1 MVEKEQKRQ
10 CRSEGRLKNGSFP
23 KKKEGERYLL
33 KGVLPAEIWLLCER
47 ERNYETYLRK
57 LSSTLDGANKK
68 RRKKEIAKGLK
79 GEGVERLEEGGWVL
93 PLRPHRVCVTH
104 GNIESVLLSRDE
116 EKKCAPAPL
125 STLLEQRGKIHW
137 GQAEVRMSFFP
148 HNGPAQR
155 AEEEKV
161 RDRKGKDE
169 EEAGEEEE
177 ETDIFLAYPKLKGV
191 HFFPSSVSAS
201 LRPTMTFSYD
211 DVPIRN
217 ALLGPFPPSCLPS
230 LPPHLCSSS
239 SVGSLAS
246 DRSISRVG
254 RRGRGNERERD
265 TGRVSF
271 TVEFRSQR
279 KMEDLR
285 VFLNGKLRK
294 HQLEDADFEKRNEKT
309 RSHPEAEDGELPEM
323 RDGKEKKE
331 KENTK
336 ENNSDQKGS
345 KGEAKD
351 GSAARRRNGGAW
363 SPEATR
369 FMKASVASTHAMLL
383 YLTRGGRGGVDEGR
397 VGGKEC
403 GKDSGKKS
411 ILSVRDLMEEATQAE
426 DEGGEID
433 EFDKERRNGGE
444 CRTERKQVARPLKP
458 LFINHVAHTSE
469 EWRQRGKAGGKH
481 GIRAGHD
488 TSSVL
493 ATEAL
498 DVFAGLEAERKKE
511 RYNSQDVAEERKDT
525 SQEHDTEEARKQPTT
540 EGRHDNVFR
549 RKEGRCRKNGARN
562 LLILPSG
569 WEDGSEGGRK
579 ASGGIKAKVSNKCV
593 ELEHSL
599 ADRGRQKKTKRES
612 ENNEKIRKHMERIKV
627 DKKID
632 SKGENVTLQGEELLT
647 DEVEGKSTRQGGRVK
662 NEGNEAEDHK
672 NTQVKRRCEDNKS
685 GKDRKFSQKKVK
697 EASETMTEDE
707 AELEEGISGEAEVA
721 EKQDGRNDSEA
732 RARRRVS
739 TGSSNSLAP
748 RPVKV
753 CKHGTPSQQ
762 TANAGPYNLPKPI
775 NSRVADNMKKIE
787 SSAAPVMLKA
797 RATEAFAA
805 CERLQVALEAWKEVG
820 ESVLACLD

>member
-10 CRSEGRLKNGSFP
+10 CRSEARLKKGFFL
-23 KKKEGERYLL
+23 KKEEGERYLL
-33 KGVLPAEIWLLCER
+33 KGILPAEIWLLCER

-57 LSSTLDGANKK
+57 LSSTLDDANKK
-68 RRKKEIAKGLK
+68 RRKERIAKGLK
-79 GEGVERLEEGGWVL
+79 GEGGERLEEGGWVL

-104 GNIESVLLSRDE
+104 GNIESVLLSREE
-116 EKKCAPAPL
+116 EKKCAPVPL

-169 EEAGEEEE
+169 EEAGEEKE
-177 ETDIFLAYPKLKGV
+177 ETDIFLAYSKLKRV
-191 HFFPSSVSAS
+191 HFLPSSVSTS

-217 ALLGPFPPSCLPS
+217 ALLGPFPPSCLSS

-239 SVGSLAS
+239 SVGYFAS

-254 RRGRGNERERD
+254 RRGSGNERERD

-294 HQLEDADFEKRNEKT
+294 HQLEDADFEKGNEKT
-309 RSHPEAEDGELPEM
+309 RSHPEAEDGELLEM
-323 RDGKEKKE
+323 LDEKEKKE
-331 KENTK
+331 KENTE

-345 KGEAKD
+345 KGEAKG
-351 GSAARRRNGGAW
+351 GSAARRENGGAW

-383 YLTRGGRGGVDEGR
+383 YLTRGGRGGANEGR

-403 GKDSGKKS
+403 EKDSGKKS

-426 DEGGEID
+426 DEEWKID
-433 EFDKERRNGGE
+433 EFEKERRNGGE

-458 LFINHVAHTSE
+458 LFKNHVAHTSE
-469 EWRQRGKAGGKH
+469 EWRERGKAGGKH
-481 GIRAGHD
+481 GMRAGHD

-498 DVFAGLEAERKKE
+498 DVFAGLGAERKKK
-511 RYNSQDVAEERKDT
+511 RYNSQDVAEEMRDT

-540 EGRHDNVFR
+540 EGRHDNVLR

-579 ASGGIKAKVSNKCV
+579 TNGGIKAKVSNKCV
-593 ELEHSL
+593 ELEHFP
-599 ADRGRQKKTKRES
+599 ADRGRQKQTKRGS
-612 ENNEKIRKHMERIKV
+612 ENNEKIRKHVERIKI

-632 SKGENVTLQGEELLT
+632 GKGENVTSRGEELSK
-647 DEVEGKSTRQGGRVK
+647 DEVEGKLTRQVERVK
-662 NEGNEAEDHK
+662 SEGNEAEEHK
-672 NTQVKRRCEDNKS
+672 KTQLKRRCEDQKS
-685 GKDRKFSQKKVK
+685 GKDRKFSPKKVK
-697 EASETMTEDE
+697 QALETITKGE
-707 AELEEGISGEAEVA
+707 AELEEGISGEAKVA
-721 EKQDGRNDSEA
+721 EKQDGRNDSVA

-753 CKHGTPSQQ
+753 CKHGTSPQQ
-762 TANAGPYNLPKPI
+762 TAHAGPYNLPGPV
-775 NSRVADNMKKIE
+775 NSQEAGKMKKFE
-787 SSAAPVMLKA
+787 YSAAPVLLKA

>member
-1 MVEKEQKRQ
+1 
-10 CRSEGRLKNGSFP
+10 
-23 KKKEGERYLL
+23 
-33 KGVLPAEIWLLCER
+33 
-47 ERNYETYLRK
+47 
-57 LSSTLDGANKK
+57 
-68 RRKKEIAKGLK
+68 
-79 GEGVERLEEGGWVL
+79 
-93 PLRPHRVCVTH
+93 
-104 GNIESVLLSRDE
+104 
-116 EKKCAPAPL
+116 
-125 STLLEQRGKIHW
+125 
-137 GQAEVRMSFFP
+137 
-148 HNGPAQR
+148 
-155 AEEEKV
+155 
-161 RDRKGKDE
+161 
-169 EEAGEEEE
+169 
-177 ETDIFLAYPKLKGV
+177 
-191 HFFPSSVSAS
+191 
-201 LRPTMTFSYD
+201 
-211 DVPIRN
+211 
-217 ALLGPFPPSCLPS
+217 
-230 LPPHLCSSS
+230 
-239 SVGSLAS
+239 
-246 DRSISRVG
+246 
-254 RRGRGNERERD
+254 
-265 TGRVSF
+265 
-271 TVEFRSQR
+271 
-279 KMEDLR
+279 
-285 VFLNGKLRK
+285 
-294 HQLEDADFEKRNEKT
+294 
-309 RSHPEAEDGELPEM
+309 
-323 RDGKEKKE
+323 
-331 KENTK
+331 
-336 ENNSDQKGS
+336 
-345 KGEAKD
+345 
-351 GSAARRRNGGAW
+351 
-363 SPEATR
+363 
-369 FMKASVASTHAMLL
+369 
-383 YLTRGGRGGVDEGR
+383 
-397 VGGKEC
+397 
-403 GKDSGKKS
+403 
-411 ILSVRDLMEEATQAE
+411 MEEATQAE